1 MSDCQGCE
9 NLMREM
15 DRMANEI
22 DQLRAGLVEAAPEKM
37 VERLAKFL
45 YYNSGYP
52 QGTWDGRIKH
62 AKDTW
67 RKQARAALTAAFTKE
82 GPDDE

>member
-22 DQLRAGLVEAAPEKM
+22 DQLRAGLVEAAPEISDAM
-37 VERLAKFL
+37 VERGAQTFAC
-45 YYNSGYP
+45 G
-52 QGTWDGRIKH
+52 DGVVTSANYR
-62 AKDTW
+62 
-67 RKQARAALTAAFTKE
+67 QARRVIEAALEARKE
-82 GPDDE
+82 GARDE